1 MGGCSFAGA
10 KLESSCIGSL
20 RSYYVALGAFAEYRG
35 YKRGSPFVDLRELL
49 LVHAVIFSF
58 YSITQST

>member
-1 MGGCSFAGA
+1 VGGCSFAGA

-35 YKRGSPFVDLRELL
+35 YKRGSPFVDLREY
-49 LVHAVIFSF
+49 F
-58 YSITQST
+58 